1 VPYLEWWNRS
11 RGANSSDFPR
21 IGRGVTSLR
30 RFCAR
35 VAEDGTAG
43 SARYNVF
50 NATDNVSFDF
60 RNATYVGGDAS
71 ALLPLSGGGAHVSH
85 IQVAFKSECVPE
97 GASGTYRAGSCE
109 AMALDEFE

>member
-1 VPYLEWWNRS
+1 M
-11 RGANSSDFPR
+11 
-21 IGRGVTSLR
+21 TSLR

-71 ALLPLSGGGAHVSH
+71 ALLPTSGGGAHVSLLSLH
-85 IQVAFKSECVPE
+85 LHGSRSRRLELDAMDAA
-97 GASGTYRAGSCE
+97 ASG
-109 AMALDEFE
+109 EFTGDGAEDGLKASHL